1 MITVIKSLNNKIRKT
16 RYYPIIDISIWINRN
31 ALFIDVFESTIK
43 QSKSDRFLSF
53 TFKNETNWNVMNM
66 NNQREF
72 ECCLKYSRW
81 LFQ

>member
-16 RYYPIIDISIWINRN
+16 RYYPIIDISIWINRS

-66 NNQREF
+66 NNQRAF
-72 ECCLKYSRW
+72 ECCLKYSKW